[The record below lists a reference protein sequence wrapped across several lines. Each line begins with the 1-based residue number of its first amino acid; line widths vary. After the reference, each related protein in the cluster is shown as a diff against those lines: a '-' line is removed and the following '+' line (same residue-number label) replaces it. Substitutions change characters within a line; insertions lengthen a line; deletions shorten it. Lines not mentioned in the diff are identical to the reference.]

1 MVSRLIKQ
9 RMRWAEGHTYNVR
22 KYFWA
27 ILRSPNLTW
36 QEKLEFVYYA
46 PYYLQSVLF
55 TVATIAWIV
64 GVLILGQKLPM
75 WGEIFGWSLVVS
87 NALAL
92 PLMNLTGVLLEG
104 SLKRDALGLLSF
116 IGLSWILVPF
126 QAYASVKALFEKKEG
141 GWVRTPKSGR
151 VTESLERFH
160 LARLMP
166 WELPRRKRGQPK
178 SSGGASRVAAAAVVV
193 LAAAGI
199 ITVGAL
205 SIRAAATSGASTES
219 ELVIPALIGTML
231 PLLILVL
238 GWLRL
243 RRRVTAIVLA
253 FTLGLGTNVVFLAH
267 AVPAAAV
274 TDNTSVFT
282 FKNTSTFGSHD
293 MLQNY
298 TPAVGTP
305 ATCPTN
311 WSSNVTCGFTSDT
324 FTTGQTM
331 NAGTAQAD
339 LYLENQPAP
348 IAFRASAT
356 TVSASAGSTSL
367 TVSVPAAVQNGDFM
381 FATISLRDTGSGA
394 LMGTPAAGWTALR
407 AMMDGT
413 WTRVYTYWRIASAE
427 PASYTWTF
435 NIKTRATASIAAY
448 SGVDTVSPII
458 VDDFVTQPSWTDTYV
473 TPSITTTA
481 NNAMIV
487 TTFSVGGATAGLS
500 INPPAGMT
508 ERYDIVIGNT
518 SVQTQESADA
528 VQAVAGA
535 TGQKTATASSS
546 GTPAAGVAHIM
557 ALRPVATTPS
567 CTVTATLKKT
577 TPIKLRASTTKT
589 VNSGTSIVID
599 TPAGTQ
605 QNDFMWAV
613 VAWAGSGAP
622 TTPAGWTQYTTNGA
636 GVITVQYTYY
646 RFAGASEPANYTI
659 NFSAA
664 NTIAAWEGSYIGVD
678 TTTPLDVQ
686 SGWSS
691 SGATTTHTTQP
702 ITTTVFGDMVV
713 VGFALG
719 ANSTLSTPTG
729 MTAEGNPIA
738 GTSTF
743 ESLAVFDT
751 VAGGAGLIAA
761 KTSTSSVSGQDV
773 NNIWS
778 FKPIASN
785 SVTLG
790 SATTVLGSIASPTL
804 TSISFATS
812 AATFATGERLVF
824 ELSVPNDSA
833 NCGVRLSYD
842 EATKASKLTVATIVP
857 EGLLGLLLIAP
868 ALPFAAR
875 WWKRRRP

>member
-1 MVSRLIKQ
+1 
-9 RMRWAEGHTYNVR
+9 
-22 KYFWA
+22 
-27 ILRSPNLTW
+27 
-36 QEKLEFVYYA
+36 
-46 PYYLQSVLF
+46 
-55 TVATIAWIV
+55 
-64 GVLILGQKLPM
+64 
-75 WGEIFGWSLVVS
+75 
-87 NALAL
+87 
-92 PLMNLTGVLLEG
+92 MNLTGVLLEG

-126 QAYASVKALFEKKEG
+126 QAYASIKALFEKKEG

-166 WELPRRKRGQPK
+166 WELPKRKRGQQK
-178 SSGGASRVAAAAVVV
+178 AASGVGRLAAGGVVV
-193 LAAAGI
+193 LGAAGI

-205 SIRAAATSGASTES
+205 SIRAAATSGGATEND
-219 ELVIPALIGTML
+219 LVVPALIGTAV
-231 PLLILVL
+231 PLLVLAL

-243 RRRVTAIVLA
+243 RRRMTAIVLA
-253 FTLGLGTNVVFLAH
+253 FTLGLGTNVMYLAQ
-267 AVPAAAV
+267 AVPANAV
-274 TDNTSVFT
+274 TDNSSVFT
-282 FKNTSTFGSHD
+282 FRNTSSFGSRD
-293 MLQNY
+293 MVQNY
-298 TPAVGTP
+298 TPAAGTP
-305 ATCPTN
+305 ATIPAN
-311 WSSNVTCGFTSDT
+311 WGSNWTSSLTSDT

-331 NAGTAQAD
+331 NAGSAQAD
-339 LYLENQPAP
+339 LYLENVPAP
-348 IAFRASAT
+348 IQLRNVSWTIGKSAT
-356 TVSASAGSTSL
+356 GNCTI
-367 TVSVPAAVQNGDFM
+367 PAAVVTNDIVICM
-381 FATISLRDTGSGA
+381 FATTGGNLA
-394 LMGTPAAGWTALR
+394 TWTPAVPTGFTTIRRTDSTGVAL
-407 AMMDGT
+407 AWYWQKSACTGCASTINLTLDS
-413 WTRVYTYWRIASAE
+413 TRRWVAVTLI
-427 PASYTWTF
+427 
-435 NIKTRATASIAAY
+435 Y
-448 SGVDTVSPII
+448 SGVDGTNPIL
-458 VDDFVTQPSWTDTYV
+458 VESGGVTPAGSYD

-481 NNAMIV
+481 SNAMIV
-487 TTFSVGGATAGLS
+487 ATWAVGSAWSPWT
-500 INPPAGMT
+500 PPADMT
-508 ERYDIVIGNT
+508 EEADVVGPTSGNGSFVT
-518 SVQTQESADA
+518 TETADA
-528 VQAVAGA
+528 VQPVAGP
-535 TGQKTATASSS
+535 TGVKTATTVSTAVL
-546 GTPAAGVAHIM
+546 GAAHIL
-557 ALRPVATTPS
+557 ALRPAGGTPS

-577 TPIKLRASTTKT
+577 TPVKLRASTTKT

-622 TTPAGWTQYTTNGA
+622 TTPAGWTQYSTNGA

-686 SGWSS
+686 SGWNS
-691 SGATTTHTTQP
+691 SGTTHTTQP

-713 VGFALG
+713 VGYALA
-719 ANSTLSTPTG
+719 ANGTFTTPTG

-751 VAGGAGLIAA
+751 VAGGAGLIAG

-778 FKPIASN
+778 FKPIAAN
-785 SVTLG
+785 TVTLG
-790 SATTVLGSIASPTL
+790 STTTVLGSIASPTL

-812 AATFATGERLVF
+812 AATFATGDRLVF
-824 ELSVPNDSA
+824 ELSVPNDAA

-868 ALPFAAR
+868 VLPFAAR